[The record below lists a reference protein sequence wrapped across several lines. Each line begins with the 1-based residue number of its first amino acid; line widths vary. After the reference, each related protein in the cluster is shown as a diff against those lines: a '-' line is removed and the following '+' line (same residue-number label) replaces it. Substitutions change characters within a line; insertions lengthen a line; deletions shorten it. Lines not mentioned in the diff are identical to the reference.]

1 MAQMHQT
8 VLAET
13 FQDYVPGGRY
23 GLGIMFIPNRCG
35 GYWAH
40 GGDVLG
46 VGTANGVSPDGRR
59 VVVLSLTTQLAD
71 EQAALAVQRRASRL
85 ADDVI
90 CGGA

>member
-8 VLAET
+8 VLADT

-40 GGDVLG
+40 GGDVPG
-46 VGTANGVSPDGRR
+46 MSTSNGVSPDGTR

-71 EQAALAVQRRASRL
+71 EEKALAVQRRAAQL

-90 CGGA
+90 CD